1 MLRVRVVGLEHDP
14 VGAVAG
20 VAREGG
26 MVPVA
31 AAGAVLPPGDRQRIA
46 GGALVGGPAERA
58 GAALAVQLVQGVGDL
73 PRLLH
78 RPRYLDRAEVGG
90 GRRGVPRGGGEGVL
104 RLVLPVRVALLRRA
118 RPDDPPQGAGTGEE
132 PDVDVARCGRAGVTG
147 GEAAVGGAGESAAQP
162 LHLARRGPAAPQ
174 FPVGVPRPLGDQ
186 GLVGARL
193 GVVVVEGERAVETGG
208 GRGDGRPGRE
218 RCGEGYSGAHGQG
231 GRQDAASGGRGSGGS
246 GRRGGRSMRSDG
258 HDDSWNRGGVAPR
271 GRRAAG
277 PPGRGVRGKGVQ
289 PWCRSVRPRRYRR
302 AAEPHAAARMP
313 TPTRNHVRSP
323 DPWDRSATAGA
334 GGGPA
339 GTARS
344 RSAFV

>member
-1 MLRVRVVGLEHDP
+1 M
-14 VGAVAG
+14 
-20 VAREGG
+20 
-26 MVPVA
+26 
-31 AAGAVLPPGDRQRIA
+31 
-46 GGALVGGPAERA
+46 GGPAERA

-118 RPDDPPQGAGTGEE
+118 RPDDPPQGAGAGEE
-132 PDVDVARCGRAGVTG
+132 PDADVARCSCAGVTG

-258 HDDSWNRGGVAPR
+258 HDDSWNRGVWLLGAAGSRSTGERCAGKGSSAVVPVGAAAPVPQGSGAARRGEGADADEEPRPVTGSVGPVGRGGSRRWSGRDGAFAQRLRVVRDRQGPGLSDCPRPPDR
-271 GRRAAG
+271 GRRA
-277 PPGRGVRGKGVQ
+277 
-289 PWCRSVRPRRYRR
+289 RSSSAYHSRPRG
-302 AAEPHAAARMP
+302 
-313 TPTRNHVRSP
+313 
-323 DPWDRSATAGA
+323 PWFS
-334 GGGPA
+334 
-339 GTARS
+339 
-344 RSAFV
+344 